1 MAQGHGHGIRIVA
14 DRYRLEHAIAR
25 GGMGTVWH
33 GRDEK
38 LDRPVAV
45 KVLSTE
51 LATLAAARSRFER
64 EARVLAKLRSA
75 HVVEVY
81 DFGIQEKLPYIVM
94 ELLDGESLAS
104 RLRRVGR
111 LPLGEAA
118 AVLVQ
123 ILKGL
128 RAAHAASLIH
138 RDLKPSNIFLARR
151 DDGEVVKLL
160 DFGVV
165 KIDDPSLGGGE
176 VTVTGL
182 LVGTPQYMS
191 PEQARATRDIDHRSD
206 LWSAGVIL
214 FRMLAGHN
222 PFQGESVGDVVLKI
236 CSDELP
242 QILDERPE
250 LPAAI
255 GDFFARALDRDPA
268 RRFQSAEAMAQAI
281 ATIAPVPE
289 AGASL
294 PAIVEAQ
301 PMGADA
307 PWRQPSMPDNSSP
320 SLAAFQRFDSTPT
333 PGTVGGTQ
341 LPLPL
346 LEAGPRPSRQPL
358 AIVVGAVAILAVTAF
373 AAVIWIGSEPAPPVV
388 DAKPAAAPAEAP
400 GEDER
405 DAETMAETV
414 TEPEPAPETTPATE
428 PSVAP
433 HSRTSPSARVP
444 PAAPVETPPKS
455 APSAVPA
462 PEPKKDDGP
471 TWF

>member
-1 MAQGHGHGIRIVA
+1 M
-14 DRYRLEHAIAR
+14 
-25 GGMGTVWH
+25 
-33 GRDEK
+33 
-38 LDRPVAV
+38 
-45 KVLSTE
+45 
-51 LATLAAARSRFER
+51 
-64 EARVLAKLRSA
+64 
-75 HVVEVY
+75 
-81 DFGIQEKLPYIVM
+81 
-94 ELLDGESLAS
+94 LDGESLAS

-165 KIDDPSLGGGE
+165 KVDDPSLGGGE

-242 QILDERPE
+242 QILDHRPE

-255 GDFFARALDRDPA
+255 GDFFARALDRDPD

-281 ATIAPVPE
+281 ATIAPVPD
-289 AGASL
+289 ALASL
-294 PAIVEAQ
+294 PAIMEA
-301 PMGADA
+301 PPPTGSADA
-307 PWRQPSMPDNSSP
+307 SLRQPSLADTSSP
-320 SLAAFQRFDSTPT
+320 SLVPFQRFDSTPT

-341 LPLPL
+341 LPVPL

-358 AIVVGAVAILAVTAF
+358 AIVVGAVAGLAVAAF
-373 AAVIWIGSEPAPPVV
+373 AAVIWIGSEPTPTAI
-388 DAKPAAAPAEAP
+388 DAKPAAPVEALA
-400 GEDER
+400 EDEP
-405 DAETMAETV
+405 EAETV
-414 TEPEPAPETTPATE
+414 AGTVAEAEAETVAAELERAREPAPSA
-428 PSVAP
+428 
-433 HSRTSPSARVP
+433 TSPAH
-444 PAAPVETPPKS
+444 AAPSATVPRAAPAPPKS
-455 APSAVPA
+455 SPSAVPP